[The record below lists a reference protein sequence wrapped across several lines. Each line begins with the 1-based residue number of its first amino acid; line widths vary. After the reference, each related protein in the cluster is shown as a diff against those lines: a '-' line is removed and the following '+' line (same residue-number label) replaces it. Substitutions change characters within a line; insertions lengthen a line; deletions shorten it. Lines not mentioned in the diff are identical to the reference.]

1 MAKNATQLG
10 DILSLDPGATVSSGD
25 LISVGTLPSLIIGV
39 AIADGVSGTACPVAV
54 KGVFDVAKTTG
65 AAWAVG
71 ATVYFDGGTGKGTV
85 NADGSPAFGVC
96 VEAAGS
102 SATSGKVRLINS
114 GADFAPRVLS
124 NGQVAFTA
132 ATTATATVAAALA
145 GKVVRYHCQTND
157 GTHAL
162 ISGAIAGTT
171 LTITAS
177 GSMTGKVY
185 YDVLDVDVA

>member
-25 LISVGTLPSLIIGV
+25 LISVGTLPNLIIGV

-54 KGVFDVAKTTG
+54 KGVFDVPKTTG
-65 AAWAVG
+65 AAWVVG
-71 ATVYFDGGTGKGTV
+71 ASVYFDGGTGKGSV

-132 ATTATATVAAALA
+132 SNTATATVAARSPLPTRQRQRLRLRSLERLCATTARLTTAHTRSSAAPLLA
-145 GKVVRYHCQTND
+145 PR
-157 GTHAL
+157 
-162 ISGAIAGTT
+162 
-171 LTITAS
+171 
-177 GSMTGKVY
+177 
-185 YDVLDVDVA
+185 

>member
-25 LISVGTLPSLIIGV
+25 LISVGTLPNLIIGV
-39 AIADGVSGTACPVAV
+39 AIADGVSGTACAVAV
-54 KGVFDVAKTTG
+54 KGVFNVAKTTG
-65 AAWAVG
+65 AAWVVG
-71 ATVYFDGGTGKGTV
+71 ASVYFDGGTGKGTV
-85 NADGSPAFGVC
+85 DADGSPAFGVC

-102 SATSGKVRLINS
+102 SATSGKVRLLNS

-157 GTHAL
+157 GTEAL
-162 ISGAIAGTT
+162 ISGAISGTT

>member
-1 MAKNATQLG
+1 
-10 DILSLDPGATVSSGD
+10 
-25 LISVGTLPSLIIGV
+25 
-39 AIADGVSGTACPVAV
+39 
-54 KGVFDVAKTTG
+54 
-65 AAWAVG
+65 
-71 ATVYFDGGTGKGTV
+71 
-85 NADGSPAFGVC
+85 
-96 VEAAGS
+96 
-102 SATSGKVRLINS
+102 VRLLNS
-114 GADFAPRVLS
+114 GAEFAPRVLS

-132 ATTATATVAAALA
+132 SNTATATVAAALA
-145 GKVVRYHCQTND
+145 GKVVRYHCQIND